1 MFLNKI
7 DKFFAVFFKFLNNFL
22 QFKYLIMIKL
32 SNFMNK
38 IKSYEGLFPIK
49 YNDGS
54 EEKLRL
60 HSQNHVSIR

>member
-38 IKSYEGLFPIK
+38 ISLSHDLTAIKSNQLIK
-49 YNDGS
+49 
-54 EEKLRL
+54 
-60 HSQNHVSIR
+60 